1 MRLNIAV
8 IDDLESDRRNISEY
22 IDSYFTGKNIGAVHT
37 EPFGN
42 AEGFLK
48 VYRKGEFQIV
58 FLDICMDEMNGL
70 DLADR
75 LRKGDRNIAIIFM
88 STTRDFVFKSF
99 PFQPKGYLCKPFEYE
114 AFTEVMDRTLR
125 DISAVEKFL
134 KISIPHDE
142 IEVEISEIFSVLSNN
157 HSTEMKMI
165 TGEVYQCNML
175 FKEIEDVLEA
185 EPNFLICNRGVIV
198 NMDYTS
204 QIKDDIIIMQDG
216 TTYPI
221 RRRGRK
227 EIYAKFTKYA
237 TIRMR
242 RRLDI

>member
-8 IDDLESDRRNISEY
+8 IDDLEQDRRDILEY
-22 IDSYFTGKNIGAVHT
+22 TDNFFKGRSITVRTAQFH
-37 EPFGN
+37 N
-42 AEGFLK
+42 AEDFLK
-48 VYRKGEFQIV
+48 TYRKGEFQIL
-58 FLDICMDEMNGL
+58 FLDICMGEMTGL

-75 LRKGDRNIAIIFM
+75 IRKGDRDISIIFM

-99 PFQPKGYLCKPFEYE
+99 PFQPKGYLCKPFEYT
-114 AFTEVMDRTLR
+114 AFAEVMERTLR
-125 DISAVEKFL
+125 DFSAEEKFL
-134 KISIPHDE
+134 KISMPHSVKE
-142 IEVEISEIFSVLSNN
+142 IEISEIFSVLSNN
-157 HSTEMKMI
+157 HSIELKMI

-175 FKEIEDVLEA
+175 FKDIETALEN
-185 EPNFLICNRGVIV
+185 EPNFLICNRGIIV

-204 QIKDDIIIMQDG
+204 QIKDDLIIMQDE
-216 TTYPI
+216 TIYPI

-237 TIRMR
+237 TARMR

>member
-8 IDDLESDRRNISEY
+8 IDDIEADRRNISEY
-22 IDSYFTGKNIGAVHT
+22 IDNYFSDRSIGTVRTAQ
-37 EPFGN
+37 FQN
-42 AEGFLK
+42 AEEFLK

-114 AFTEVMDRTLR
+114 AFAEVTERTLR
-125 DISAVEKFL
+125 DLSAEEKFL
-134 KISIPHDE
+134 KISIPHDV
-142 IEVEISEIFSVLSNN
+142 IEVEINEIFSVLSNN

-165 TGEVYQCNML
+165 TGEVYQCNMI
-175 FKEIEDVLEA
+175 FKEIENALETK
-185 EPNFLICNRGVIV
+185 PNFLICNRGVIV
-198 NMDYTS
+198 NMDYTA
-204 QIKDDIIIMQDG
+204 QIKDDIIIMQDE
-216 TTYPI
+216 TTYPL